1 MNGSHLSGDDG
12 NDRVEKLVND
22 VLSKFSQV
30 MGVSLVNSDADL
42 LGGKVRPGYEQKF
55 ARQQSLGTNMWGSW
69 YSLLLSIAGKMD
81 DYGEKVEFLTIWREG
96 YKTILVPIF
105 SESAIISL
113 AVDSSVDSRAIVS
126 KVKLFLK
133 ESLSS
138 EQPTG

>member
-1 MNGSHLSGDDG
+1 MNGSLLNDDNG
-12 NDRVEKLVND
+12 NDRAEKLVD
-22 VLSKFSQV
+22 AVLSKFSLV
-30 MGVSLVNSDADL
+30 MGVSLVNSNADL

-105 SESAIISL
+105 SEGAIISL
-113 AVDSSVDSRAIVS
+113 AVDSSVDSHAIVS
-126 KVKLFLK
+126 KLKLFLK
-133 ESLSS
+133 ESLPS
-138 EQPTG
+138 ERAKG